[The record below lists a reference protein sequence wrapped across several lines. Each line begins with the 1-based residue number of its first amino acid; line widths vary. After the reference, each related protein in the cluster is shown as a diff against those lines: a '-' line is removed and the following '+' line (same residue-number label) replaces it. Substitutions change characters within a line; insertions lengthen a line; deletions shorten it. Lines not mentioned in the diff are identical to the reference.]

1 VLQLC
6 QCIHF
11 SVNII
16 IFMLINFNNIICLLI
31 WIFLTNFYNSWPPF
45 INEFHYPI
53 VLHIWFIIKKI
64 LKELFISP
72 LLLLFNRSSIVVMID
87 FIAAIVAIA
96 APIVINL
103 IMIGLIINFI
113 MTFNYPWK
121 MYFCL
126 FDF

>member
-1 VLQLC
+1 
-6 QCIHF
+6 
-11 SVNII
+11 
-16 IFMLINFNNIICLLI
+16 
-31 WIFLTNFYNSWPPF
+31 
-45 INEFHYPI
+45 
-53 VLHIWFIIKKI
+53 
-64 LKELFISP
+64 
-72 LLLLFNRSSIVVMID
+72 MID